1 MLLPRDQDGILKDRR
16 LIFYEKDVEEIDK
29 VLEEF
34 LRLAEAR
41 CALLIDKEGHLVTR
55 KGATASLD
63 MDTISALVAGSFAAT
78 KEMARL
84 LGEEEF
90 SVLFHQG
97 KKDNIQLTLIGER
110 TLLAVIFDDRTT
122 VGMVRLYAT
131 EASAKLLKTFERVE
145 KNNTQE
151 NVGWPQGAYNKEE
164 GIEQLNKLFGNLC
177 L

>member
-1 MLLPRDQDGILKDRR
+1 MLPRDQDGVLKDRR
-16 LIFYEKDVEEIDK
+16 LIFYERDVEEIDK

-34 LRLAEAR
+34 LRLSESR

-55 KGATASLD
+55 KGLTASLD

-131 EASAKLLKTFERVE
+131 EASAKLVKVFERVE
-145 KNNTQE
+145 KINTNDVE
-151 NVGWPQGAYNKEE
+151 LPHFNKEE
-164 GIEQLNKLFGNLC
+164 GQEALDRLFGELGI
-177 L
+177 

>member
-16 LIFYEKDVEEIDK
+16 LIFYQKDVEEIDK
-29 VLEEF
+29 VLDEF
-34 LRLAEAR
+34 LRLSESR

-55 KGATASLD
+55 KGITASLD

-131 EASAKLLKTFERVE
+131 EASTKLVKVFERVE
-145 KNNTQE
+145 KNNTME
-151 NVGWPQGAYNKEE
+151 NLEMPAYDEKESKE
-164 GIEQLNKLFGNLC
+164 ALDRLFGNLGIE
-177 L
+177 